1 MMVVASI
8 AALVLAVLAAAAAWR
23 FSMVRNSGARAMMRE
38 LPAEGV
44 HGWRHGVMRYD
55 GERLLFFKLRSLTF
69 HHDIELDR
77 RGVEFEGFRD
87 VTEEERE
94 FMPEIGHVLRFSG
107 PTGEFEFA
115 ADKHTEM
122 GLVSWVE
129 AAPDA
134 RKERIDVHSLAQ
146 RAQRDTAQRD
156 SGQG

>member
-1 MMVVASI
+1 MMVLASI

-77 RGVEFEGFRD
+77 RGVEFQGFRD

-94 FMPEIGHVLRFSG
+94 FMLEIGHVLRFSG

-115 ADKHTEM
+115 ADRHTEM

-146 RAQRDTAQRD
+146 RAQRD

>member
-1 MMVVASI
+1 MIVVASS
-8 AALVLAVLAAAAAWR
+8 AALVLVVLAAAAAWR
-23 FSMVRNSGARAMMRE
+23 FAMVRNSGARAMMRE

-44 HGWRHGVMRYD
+44 HGWRHGVLRYD

-77 RGVEFEGFRD
+77 RGVAFEGFRN
-87 VTEEERE
+87 VTEDESE

-107 PTGEFEFA
+107 PMGNFEFA
-115 ADKHTEM
+115 ADRHSEM
-122 GLVSWVE
+122 GLISWVE

-146 RAQRDTAQRD
+146 RAQRD
-156 SGQG
+156 SGQR

>member
-1 MMVVASI
+1 MIVVASS
-8 AALVLAVLAAAAAWR
+8 AALVLVVLVAAAAWR
-23 FSMVRNSGARAMMRE
+23 FAMVRNSGARAMMRE

-44 HGWRHGVMRYD
+44 HGWRHGVLRYD

-77 RGVEFEGFRD
+77 RGVAFEGFRD
-87 VTEEERE
+87 VTEDERE

-107 PTGEFEFA
+107 PMGDFEFA
-115 ADKHTEM
+115 ADRHSEM

-134 RKERIDVHSLAQ
+134 RKERIDVRSLAQ
-146 RAQRDTAQRD
+146 RAQRD
-156 SGQG
+156 SGQR